1 MKHQAKMN
9 TEQVKAFEAVVGG
22 KNIFLT
28 GPAGT
33 GKSYVISEIKQWA
46 TKNNKRFA
54 ITALTGCAAVLIN
67 GKTLHSTLGLG
78 IGDKP
83 IDMIIHKMKRCNKT
97 QFTRLQSLDL
107 LVIDEVSMMSDELL
121 EKASNLLCVIRNN
134 ANPFGGLQVIFA
146 GDMCQLGPI
155 TGKWCFLSPLWGV
168 TVQEMHTL
176 TSVVR
181 QSGDKVF
188 LQILHY
194 LRKGKCTKKILD
206 KLLACQNNRFNEGIK
221 PTRLFAK
228 RANVEHINQKEYNVL
243 LEAGAIENVYRT
255 RATSS
260 IPHRIDASMTWAKNV
275 GIPLDIKLC
284 IGAQVVVTSN
294 IDQDNGII
302 NGTRGVVV
310 DVGPEPTICL
320 LDGRHVTIK
329 MKKTKDD
336 TETLEVEYIP
346 LKYAW
351 SVTVHSAQ
359 GMTLDAAE
367 IDLGR
372 SIFAHGQ
379 AYTALSRVKN
389 LKSVRII
396 NIDPHSFILDSR
408 VKQMYGL

>member
-1 MKHQAKMN
+1 MN
-9 TEQVKAFEAVVGG
+9 PEQKGAFDAVSEG

-33 GKSYVISEIKQWA
+33 GKSYVINEIKQWA
-46 TKNNKRFA
+46 AKNNKNFA

-78 IGDKP
+78 LGDKP
-83 IDMIIHKMKRCNKT
+83 VDMIVHKMKRCNKA
-97 QFTRLQSLDL
+97 QYTRLQTLQMI
-107 LVIDEVSMMSDELL
+107 VIDEVSMMSDELL
-121 EKASNLLCVIRNN
+121 EKASAVLSAIRQKPE
-134 ANPFGGLQVIFA
+134 PFGGVQVILA

-155 TGKWCFLSPLWGV
+155 TGKFCFLSPIWNDLI
-168 TVQEMHTL
+168 QEMHVLKTI
-176 TSVVR
+176 VR
-181 QSGDKVF
+181 QSGDQLF

-206 KLLACQNNRFNEGIK
+206 KLLACQKVKFTEGIK
-221 PTRLFAK
+221 PTRLYPR
-228 RANVEHINQKEYNVL
+228 RANVEKINQQEYDAL
-243 LEAGAIENVYRT
+243 IEAGALENIYTT

-260 IPHRIDASMTWAKNV
+260 IPHKAEASMNWAKNT

-284 IGAQVVVTSN
+284 VGAQVVVTSN
-294 IDQDNGII
+294 LDQDSGII
-302 NGTRGVVV
+302 NGTRGIVT
-310 DVGPEPTICL
+310 DVSSQGPTICL
-320 LDGRHVTIK
+320 LDGRHITIA

-336 TETLEVEYIP
+336 TEKLEVEYLP

-351 SVTVHSAQ
+351 CLTVHSAQ

-367 IDLGR
+367 IDLGP

-379 AYTALSRVKN
+379 AYTALSRVKS

-396 NIDPHSFILDSR
+396 KVDPSSFIIDQL
-408 VKQMYGL
+408 VKKFYDL

>member
-1 MKHQAKMN
+1 MN
-9 TEQVKAFEAVVGG
+9 TEQANAFDAVIAG

-33 GKSYVISEIKQWA
+33 GKSYVINEIKKWA
-46 TKNNKRFA
+46 SSNQKKFA

-67 GKTLHSTLGLG
+67 GKTLHSTLGIG

-83 IDMIIHKMKRCNKT
+83 VDIIVHKMKRCNKAL
-97 QFTRLQSLDL
+97 FTRLQTLDL

-121 EKASNLLCVIRNN
+121 EKASGVLSTIRNN
-134 ANPFGGLQVIFA
+134 SQPFGGVQVILS

-155 TGKWCFLSPLWGV
+155 TGKWCFLSPLWDE
-168 TVQEMHTL
+168 TIEEMHTL
-176 TSVVR
+176 KTVVR
-181 QSGDKVF
+181 QSGDTLF

-194 LRKGKCTKKILD
+194 LRKGKCTKKMFD
-206 KLLACQNNRFNEGIK
+206 KLLACQNTRFTEGIK
-221 PTRLFAK
+221 PTRLYPR
-228 RANVEHINQKEYNVL
+228 RANVEKMNQSEYDAL
-243 LEAGAIENVYRT
+243 IEAGALENVYRT
-255 RATSS
+255 KATSAM
-260 IPHRIDASMTWAKNV
+260 PHKAEAAMNWAKAV

-294 IDQDNGII
+294 IDQDSGII
-302 NGTRGVVV
+302 NGTRGVVT

-320 LDGRHVTIK
+320 LDGRNITIK

-336 TETLEVEYIP
+336 TEKHEVECLP

-351 SVTVHSAQ
+351 CLTVHSAQ

-372 SIFAHGQ
+372 NIFAHGQ
-379 AYTALSRVKN
+379 AYTALSRVKS
-389 LKSVRII
+389 LKSVKITKL
-396 NIDPHSFILDSR
+396 DPHSFIVDPL
-408 VKQMYGL
+408 VKKLYDL